1 MNYHIYCDESRQ
13 TKDRYMVIGGII
25 IPEDNVAVFNQ
36 TMEKVRQEENMRAEL
51 KWSKVTN
58 QKLSKYLC
66 FVDYFLEQNKTDKL
80 NFHAVIVDNH
90 HMDYKKLG
98 KGDREAGFY
107 KFYYELL
114 LQSFGRHAD
123 QDAKFFVYL
132 DYRITNYSLK
142 TLKESLNRGMRRR
155 WGLYTDIIK
164 VIEPRR
170 AKSTNLIQMT
180 DIVLGAIGF
189 QKNGIDLR
197 AGSRQAKIDLAKYIA
212 AFVGLENLKYNTNRQ
227 NNRFTIW
234 NFRVS

>member
-107 KFYYELL
+107 KFYYALL

-123 QDAKFFVYL
+123 KDAKFFVYL
-132 DYRITNYSLK
+132 DYRITNYSLT
-142 TLKESLNRGMRRR
+142 TLKESLNHGIFVCPKITSAQKTYIHSR
-155 WGLYTDIIK
+155 
-164 VIEPRR
+164 
-170 AKSTNLIQMT
+170 
-180 DIVLGAIGF
+180 
-189 QKNGIDLR
+189 KNGHP
-197 AGSRQAKIDLAKYIA
+197 S
-212 AFVGLENLKYNTNRQ
+212 
-227 NNRFTIW
+227 
-234 NFRVS
+234 